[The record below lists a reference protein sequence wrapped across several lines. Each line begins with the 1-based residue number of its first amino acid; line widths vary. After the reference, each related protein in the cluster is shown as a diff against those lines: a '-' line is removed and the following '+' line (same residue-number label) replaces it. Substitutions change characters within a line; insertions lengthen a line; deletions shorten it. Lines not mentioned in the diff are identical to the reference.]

1 MAQTIKLKRSA
12 TQNSIPTTSAL
23 ALGEVAINTYDGKMY
38 IKKSVG
44 GTETVVEVGG
54 GGAVSSSFTV
64 YEYTATANQTTF
76 SGSDGNSNTLAYDT
90 DTPPKILVYLNG
102 VLLDFTTDY
111 TASNG
116 TSVVLTSAAVAND
129 LVQIAAY
136 KSSVSTSLDI
146 SLSDSQKLLLGNDD
160 DLEIFHD
167 GSHSRIKD
175 TGTGNLIL
183 NTQAFRV
190 NGADDSEGMIKAT
203 QDGNVELYYNGLKK
217 IETTTQGAI
226 VTGTNGN
233 VTIGAQNTSGFH
245 IYTDRPRFYFNK
257 RLSLIENILTS
268 YDNNLQLQTQGVTK
282 LTLNSAGINVTGS
295 VTASGGSVLA
305 RPVLV
310 NGAHDNSGNANFAVD
325 GGSYL
330 TFYDNQVQIGNSSQ
344 NWNLKISHDMS
355 STANMQAWNSNIVI
369 GSNGSNT
376 GSATARD
383 IIFSPQISGT
393 AASTERMRIKG
404 DGNVGIGTANPG
416 RKLTVQAA
424 TGDNLPARFIGGA
437 NTTHGS
443 IEFQDPTTTADYKV
457 QIGSKGDD
465 LYLQTGGGEKVRIKA
480 TGNVGIGTTTPQ
492 SKLDVNL
499 GNNETAS
506 IGGTIS
512 AGTYAGL
519 RFGYSEAGNTNYR
532 HSAIVFERDDASFG
546 DARGNIHILNS
557 PSGSTSADLGDARL
571 TILPS
576 GNIGIGTTSPS
587 SVLHVKGG
595 STTTQSTFSNFISNS
610 TFRSVVNHAN
620 EYGLYMGYSNAT
632 TDTSAI
638 QSGRSNGT
646 VDKLALNPYGGNV
659 GIGTNNPI
667 EKLHVKTSATG
678 IIARLEGET
687 GRHIYTGTDGS
698 GHYIE
703 QVGTSTANRRL
714 RLQASNGSGTY
725 TQLNIEGGNRR
736 IWTNSGTNVGIGTS
750 SPQTNMALDVRADG
764 NTAGSTAIAAY
775 GYNATGRAILANGY
789 ATSGTGT
796 NRGIEGISTGP
807 RSSVSGSINVGGHF
821 YAQGAET
828 NYALTTGTGN
838 VGIGETT
845 PTHKLHVAGDIRID
859 NGSALKLYNAAGNGW
874 AQIAYN
880 NTLDHIEIQRSFQSS
895 TDSYYNLGSSAKKWL
910 SVYSDTIKASNGTP
924 AAPTYTFD
932 SDQNTGMY
940 VDSTADTLRF
950 STGGVQRMYLN
961 NAGITSAANIYSG
974 TTSEFRN
981 YGGTW
986 KATTGT
992 AAGDFEFRGNTGGTN
1007 TGLMYMDTST
1017 GRVAVGNGFNSTNVK
1032 SALQVDHAG
1041 IDTYAVNTSAT
1052 SAAQVD
1058 TFPAADFRSARFTVQ
1073 ITNTTDSTYQITEI
1087 LLIHDGTTPSM
1098 TEYGTIFTG
1107 SAAEATFDAD
1117 IVSGNIRLLATPAS
1131 TDSMA
1136 FKVVRYSILV

>member
-44 GTETVVEVGG
+44 GTESVVEVGG
-54 GGAVSSSFTV
+54 QGGGIASSFTV

-90 DTPPKILVYLNG
+90 ATPPKILVYLNG

-116 TSVVLTSAAVAND
+116 TSVVFTNGAGAND

-217 IETTTQGAI
+217 IETTTYGAT
-226 VTGTNGN
+226 VTSTHGN
-233 VTIGAQNTSGFH
+233 VTIGAQNTSGLH
-245 IYTDRPRFYFNK
+245 IYTDRPRFYLNK

-325 GGSYL
+325 GGAYL
-330 TFYDNQVQIGNSSQ
+330 SFYDNQVQIGNSGI

-369 GSNGSNT
+369 GSNATNT

-393 AASTERMRIKG
+393 AVSTERMRIKG

-416 RKLTVQAA
+416 RKLTVQGA

-443 IEFQDPTTTADYKV
+443 IEFQDPNTTADYKV
-457 QIGSKGDD
+457 TLGSKGDD
-465 LYLQTGGGEKVRIKA
+465 LYFQAGGNEKVRVKS
-480 TGNVGIGTTTPQ
+480 TGNVGIGTITPQ
-492 SKLDVNL
+492 SKLDVKL

-512 AGTYAGL
+512 VGTYAGL
-519 RFGYSEAGNTNYR
+519 RFGYSETGNTNYR

-576 GNIGIGTTSPS
+576 GNIGIGTTSPDYKLDVEGSGNGLIVSRVRNTTAGTTARADMLVESDASDIRMIATS
-587 SVLHVKGG
+587 SQYTGVAGWADTGIISTSSGTSGG
-595 STTTQSTFSNFISNS
+595 MLFNVQGNYPYRF
-610 TFRSVVNHAN
+610 
-620 EYGLYMGYSNAT
+620 MQNAT
-632 TDTSAI
+632 TERMRIHT
-638 QSGRSNGT
+638 N
-646 VDKLALNPYGGNV
+646 GNV
-659 GIGTNNPI
+659 GIGTTSPAD
-667 EKLHVKTSATG
+667 KLHISGGNILLNNAIEIRTKDTGGTIRTIMRVNNSNQLEYGWSGAGPVKFMGGGSYTERMRIHTNGNVGIGNTAPGYKLDVKTSATG
-678 IIARLEGET
+678 IIARIEGET
-687 GRHIYTGTDGS
+687 GRYIYTGTDGS

-714 RLQASNGSGTY
+714 RVQASNGSGTY

-750 SPQTNMALDVRADG
+750 SPQTNMALDVRANG
-764 NTAGSTAIAAY
+764 NTAGSTGIAAY

-796 NRGIEGISTGP
+796 NRGIEGISTGG

-828 NYALTTGTGN
+828 NYALTTGAGN
-838 VGIGETT
+838 VGIGTT
-845 PTHKLHVAGDIRID
+845 AP
-859 NGSALKLYNAAGNGW
+859 
-874 AQIAYN
+874 Q
-880 NTLDHIEIQRSFQSS
+880 
-895 TDSYYNLGSSAKKWL
+895 AK
-910 SVYSDTIKASNGTP
+910 
-924 AAPTYTFD
+924 
-932 SDQNTGMY
+932 
-940 VDSTADTLRF
+940 
-950 STGGVQRMYLN
+950 
-961 NAGITSAANIYSG
+961 
-974 TTSEFRN
+974 
-981 YGGTW
+981 
-986 KATTGT
+986 
-992 AAGDFEFRGNTGGTN
+992 
-1007 TGLMYMDTST
+1007 
-1017 GRVAVGNGFNSTNVK
+1017 
-1032 SALQVDHAG
+1032 LQVEALG
-1041 IDTYAVNTSAT
+1041 IDTTTTNTSAT
-1052 SAAQVD
+1052 TQVAID
-1058 TFPAADFRSARFTVQ
+1058 TFAAATFRSARYTIQV
-1073 ITNTTDSTYQITEI
+1073 TNSTDNTYHLTEV
-1087 LLIHDGTTPSM
+1087 LLIHDGTTPQI
-1098 TEYGTIFTG
+1098 TEYATIFTG
-1107 SAAEATFDAD
+1107 SAEAIFDAD
-1117 IVSGNIRLLATPAS
+1117 ISSGNVRLLATPAS